1 MTKSN
6 FSRNLLLTLACLGLV
21 GCGSWNVDEVLPDK
35 RVEYQREQ
43 QAGRNLEIP
52 PDLTSDRITDRMSV
66 PDTFGAGGASYS
78 EYVTDRRLRGAEG
91 GAQTVAGAGVLPEIR
106 GIEVRREGDERWL
119 LVQAPVEDVWQRV
132 ADFWQQEGILMV
144 EQDPTVGI
152 MRTAWLENRAE
163 ISRDFVTNS
172 IRRVFDGLYEAGVR
186 DQYRVRL
193 ERVADGVTELYLTH
207 YGMEEQVIQ
216 GTAGTTERTVWV
228 PRERDPGLEVEML
241 HRIMIFLGSA
251 DERARA
257 QLAAGGQGTEPRA
270 QLLNTREGTRL
281 VIDEEFGRAWRLVG
295 LALDRVG
302 FAVEDRDRSAGIY
315 YVRYNDPTREE
326 EDGGWLSRLKFWG
339 SDEDVDRVNRY
350 QVKVGG
356 DARGT
361 VVAVANEQ
369 GQPDNSPTA
378 VRILT
383 LLHEQIR

>member
-1 MTKSN
+1 MTKSKL
-6 FSRNLLLTLACLGLV
+6 SRTLLLSLVCLGLV
-21 GCGSWNVDEVLPDK
+21 GCGSWNVDDVLPDK
-35 RVEYQREQ
+35 RVEYKREQ
-43 QAGRNLEIP
+43 QAERNLEIP
-52 PDLTSDRITDRMSV
+52 PDLTSDRINDRMSV
-66 PDTFGAGGASYS
+66 PDTFASGGTSYS
-78 EYVTDRRLRGAEG
+78 EYVTDRRLRGVEG
-91 GAQTVAGAGVLPEIR
+91 GAQQVAGGSVLPEIR
-106 GIEVRREGDERWL
+106 GIEVLREGDDRWL
-119 LVQAPVEDVWQRV
+119 RIQAPVEEVWQRV
-132 ADFWQQEGILMV
+132 VDFWQQDGILMV

-152 MRTAWLENRAE
+152 MRTSWMENRAE
-163 ISRDFVTNS
+163 ISRDFITNT

-193 ERVADGVTELYLTH
+193 ERVGDEVTELYLTH

-241 HRIMIFLGSA
+241 NRIMVFLGTA
-251 DERARA
+251 EERARV
-257 QLAAGGQGTEPRA
+257 QLAAAGERTEPRS
-270 QLLNTREGTRL
+270 QLINTREGTRL
-281 VIDEEFGRAWRLVG
+281 MIDDEFGRAWRLVG

-302 FAVEDRDRSAGIY
+302 FAVEDRDRSAGVY
-315 YVRYNDPTREE
+315 FVRYNDPTREE
-326 EDGGWLSRLKFWG
+326 DQGGWLSRLKFWG
-339 SDEDVDRVNRY
+339 DDKDLDRVSRY

-356 DARGT
+356 DGRGS